1 MLGSRP
7 PITLRAVH
15 PPPPAPDPFRPRF
28 RLRPMAWV
36 GIAVLVL
43 GVGPLLAILLAARM
57 GWTSDPNPNPIGL
70 GMLAGCSAPAGLVLA
85 VLGTA
90 LSIMDMVRDRPTRR

>member
-7 PITLRAVH
+7 SITLRAVH
-15 PPPPAPDPFRPRF
+15 PPLPAPDPFRPRF
-28 RLRPMAWV
+28 RLRAMAWV

-57 GWTSDPNPNPIGL
+57 GWTSDPNPNPIGP
-70 GMLAGCSAPAGLVLA
+70 GMLAMCSAPAGLALA
-85 VLGTA
+85 ALGTA